1 MNSRAAMCPWDAC
14 SQNALP
20 APCRPVSGQ
29 RAASR
34 YTRHTGLEILHT
46 GQMNLRPCSRAFPS
60 WDLPWCD
67 DAMRFC
73 AAACACALACPRTI
87 VSLGSRPPLRRSAS
101 GRAPRQARDRARK
114 DQHTA
119 EPGTL
124 PSRSWPL
131 RDVQPTRPGVFGS
144 ATCDFYGGVRQE
156 HVGWSTAEWR
166 IL

>member
-14 SQNALP
+14 SQSALP

-29 RAASR
+29 RAAPR

-46 GQMNLRPCSRAFPS
+46 GQMNLRPCSRALPS
-60 WDLPWCD
+60 WDLAWCD

-87 VSLGSRPPLRRSAS
+87 AWLGSRPPLRRSAC
-101 GRAPRQARDRARK
+101 GRAPCQARDRTRK
-114 DQHTA
+114 GQHTA
-119 EPGTL
+119 VPGG
-124 PSRSWPL
+124 SAISSWPL
-131 RDVQPTRPGVFGS
+131 RGVQLPDRGFPDLPPAVSMAVTHAGTWAAS
-144 ATCDFYGGVRQE
+144 A
-156 HVGWSTAEWR
+156 AEWR